1 MCFFFLH
8 RRPVLAV
15 PRQTRRCAPKTVPDK
30 INLIQVG
37 VRCNQLRVYNQK
49 QFSSYCTYCI
59 RRNIRCVLNQRYL
72 RGHPLT
78 ANINTSV
85 NLIYNDKG
93 G

>member
-1 MCFFFLH
+1 MLVCTL
-8 RRPVLAV
+8 
-15 PRQTRRCAPKTVPDK
+15 
-30 INLIQVG
+30 NG
-37 VRCNQLRVYNQK
+37 YMMNQDI
-49 QFSSYCTYCI
+49 YCI
-59 RRNIRCVLNQRYL
+59 RRNMCCVRTNQRYL